1 MLDIDEAVCGAA
13 DEWFILAADDV
24 ADHGDSD
31 DAAFDR
37 WLASLPAGGLDN
49 VLNELAEGDL
59 ITAFARHAQRS
70 VWSWRT

>member
-1 MLDIDEAVCGAA
+1 MFDIDEAVSGAA

-24 ADHGDSD
+24 AQHGDLD

-49 VLNELAEGDL
+49 VLNELADGDL
-59 ITAFARHAQRS
+59 VTAFARHAQRS
-70 VWSWRT
+70 ARSWWA

>member
-24 ADHGDSD
+24 AQHGDSD

-37 WLASLPAGGLDN
+37 WLASLPKGGIDATLDEMMGGGLD
-49 VLNELAEGDL
+49 VASAQG
-59 ITAFARHAQRS
+59 TRRSAR
-70 VWSWRT
+70 SWRA